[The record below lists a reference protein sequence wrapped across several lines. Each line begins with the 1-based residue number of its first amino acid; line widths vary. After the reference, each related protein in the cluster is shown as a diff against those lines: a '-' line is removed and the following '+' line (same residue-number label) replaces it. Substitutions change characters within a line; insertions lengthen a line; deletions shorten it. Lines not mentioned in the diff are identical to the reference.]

1 MGEACAPGLAFRLR
15 TAARAYAAGTLVQ
28 EVAFMKK
35 LLALSAVGAL
45 APLSF
50 SANAFGFGHM
60 GHGGGAFGLVL
71 LVVLVVAVAVV
82 IKTSE
87 KG

>member
-1 MGEACAPGLAFRLR
+1 
-15 TAARAYAAGTLVQ
+15 
-28 EVAFMKK
+28 MKK
-35 LLALSAVGAL
+35 LLALSSVGAL

-71 LVVLVVAVAVV
+71 LVVLVVAVAAV